1 MLKRAASLLK
11 VVSGSRDV
19 VDFDMVLDEM
29 WSIAKQEMNFLMEA
43 DHNDEFRN
51 LNREID
57 YVSCPQVDRHLTTV
71 HVLVMEYIDGIQID
85 KLDELKAAGY
95 DIKDI
100 GVSLGKIMSSRLLKT
115 AISTRIPIRE
125 IFGSGAGRLSGLI

>member
-1 MLKRAASLLK
+1 MAVRSSLRYSVREYEVMSKDIVLLKRAASLLK

-19 VDFDMVLDEM
+19 VDFDMVLGEM

-57 YVSCPQVDRHLTTV
+57 YVSCPQVDDR
-71 HVLVMEYIDGIQID
+71 
-85 KLDELKAAGY
+85 
-95 DIKDI
+95 
-100 GVSLGKIMSSRLLKT
+100 
-115 AISTRIPIRE
+115 
-125 IFGSGAGRLSGLI
+125 